1 MGTIVTKEN
10 VFGASM
16 RSKFTSA
23 RDNGGARRAVSDE
36 WGPAP
41 EKPQPAADETHVWLA
56 RLDIEPPELESLHAD
71 LSHDE
76 RRQASRF
83 AFETHRRRYVAAHG
97 ILRNILGRYLRLTA
111 AKLRFLREE
120 PHGKPRLADG
130 CGDGRLW
137 FNMSHSD
144 ESALFAVTWGREVGV
159 DIERIRPDVAAG
171 RIAERFFASGEVAAL
186 RSLPESEQ
194 PKAFFR
200 CWTRKE
206 AYLKAT
212 GRGLS
217 LPLRQFEVSVAP
229 GQPAALLSAGDD
241 PEEAARWSLRDLDV
255 GSDFAAAL
263 CVEGEVRRL
272 RLFHVDSREFG

>member
-1 MGTIVTKEN
+1 MGTIVTNESA
-10 VFGASM
+10 GASLRSM
-16 RSKFTSA
+16 RTLE
-23 RDNGGARRAVSDE
+23 RDENAVR
-36 WGPAP
+36 PAVAP
-41 EKPQPAADETHVWLA
+41 PWAPPPAEPCPGTDETHVWFS
-56 RLDIEPPELESLHAD
+56 RLNLDPPQLESLRAV
-71 LSHDE
+71 LSDDE
-76 RRQASRF
+76 TRQASRF
-83 AFETHRRRYVAAHG
+83 AFETHQRRYVAAHG

-111 AKLRFLREE
+111 EGLQFLKED
-120 PHGKPRLADG
+120 PHGKPSLADG
-130 CGDGRLW
+130 CGDGHLR